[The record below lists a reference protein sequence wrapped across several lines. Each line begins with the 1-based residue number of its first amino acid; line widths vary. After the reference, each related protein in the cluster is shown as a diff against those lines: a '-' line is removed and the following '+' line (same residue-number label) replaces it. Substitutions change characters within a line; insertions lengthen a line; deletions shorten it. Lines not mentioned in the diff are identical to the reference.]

1 MENKTLNKLLK
12 QLPKK
17 YHDRVSDF
25 TEENGLI
32 DNCKYILKWSDNYT
46 DGEYVGSTYPA
57 TSYKDAIDYIKYA
70 LRDITEERK
79 ALFLLAEEIYDNSIK
94 HPNIERDIDLFI
106 NNNINKSI
114 EEIMN
119 DYNILVN
126 KDYNDKSIL
135 YLSYNDVNH
144 MDFSCKRIIFK
155 IRG

>member
-17 YHDRVSDF
+17 YHDRVIDF
-25 TEENGLI
+25 TEEDGFI
-32 DNCKYILKWSDNYT
+32 D
-46 DGEYVGSTYPA
+46 
-57 TSYKDAIDYIKYA
+57 
-70 LRDITEERK
+70 
-79 ALFLLAEEIYDNSIK
+79 
-94 HPNIERDIDLFI
+94 
-106 NNNINKSI
+106 NNINKSI

-144 MDFSCKRIIFK
+144 MDYSCKKIILK
-155 IRG
+155 IRGYNAFI